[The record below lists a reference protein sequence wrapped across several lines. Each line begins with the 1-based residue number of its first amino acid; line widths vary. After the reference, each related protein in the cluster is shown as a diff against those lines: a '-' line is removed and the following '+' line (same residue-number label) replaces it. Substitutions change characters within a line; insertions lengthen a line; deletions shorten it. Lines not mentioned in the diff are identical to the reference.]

1 VTDTNPAET
10 HVIENEND
18 EELTLKSLLIQA
30 RGIEPLIISIFLII
44 IYCIISGIAFFLSWK
59 FGRIY

>member
-1 VTDTNPAET
+1 VAEQNST
-10 HVIENEND
+10 ETQVIENEND

-30 RGIEPLIISIFLII
+30 RGIEPLIISVFLIL
-44 IYCIISGIAFFLSWK
+44 IYLVVSGIAFFLSWK